1 MGGQVAAPF
10 YPTCSSA
17 RVLDEFSKSIPPTT
31 KPSTKKKLCSTF
43 MTLIYSRNGFHA
55 NRCRNSTCFD
65 YKYVIQQNKH
75 IDNDQTIFI
84 MFLSST
90 KIKWHI

>member
-1 MGGQVAAPF
+1 
-10 YPTCSSA
+10 
-17 RVLDEFSKSIPPTT
+17 
-31 KPSTKKKLCSTF
+31 

-75 IDNDQTIFI
+75 MTMIKQYLLCFYYQSKLNGTSKIQNKIIKERAIDVT
-84 MFLSST
+84 
-90 KIKWHI
+90 